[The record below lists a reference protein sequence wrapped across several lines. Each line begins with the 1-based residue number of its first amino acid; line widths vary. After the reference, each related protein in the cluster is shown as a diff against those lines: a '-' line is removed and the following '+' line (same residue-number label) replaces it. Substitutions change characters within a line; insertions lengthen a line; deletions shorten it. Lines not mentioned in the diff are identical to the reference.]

1 MKAGN
6 GILRGELKVKGG
18 KLVKC
23 SLSLK
28 DGMIKHVKFTGDFFM
43 YPEEKIEELE
53 KMLEGVKCTKE
64 DIKERIAPFFDSI
77 ELMGA
82 SMEDF
87 VTVVLI
93 AIKNLKGNS

>member
-1 MKAGN
+1 M
-6 GILRGELKVKGG
+6 KGG

-23 SLSLK
+23 SLVTENGRIEK
-28 DGMIKHVKFTGDFFM
+28 IKFTGDFFM

-53 KMLEGVKCTKE
+53 KMLEGAECTRE
-64 DIKERIAPFFDSI
+64 GIKARIAPFFDSV

-87 VTVVLI
+87 VEVVMV
-93 AIKNLKGNS
+93 AMQKPFN